1 MLLIFHYWRRLNN
14 MTNKVSSLFCSLI
27 AIIRSLLFYAG
38 FVIITVS
45 ASIVT
50 CSLFFLP
57 FRLLQRIATNGNLL
71 VMLWLRLTC
80 NVRIQVFGKEN
91 IPSQAC
97 VILSNHQST
106 WEAFYMQWFFQ
117 PANFILKR
125 ELLWIPFF
133 GWALFLM
140 NPIAIKRSRPSSA
153 IRYVLK
159 QGAKRLNAG
168 NNIVIYPEG
177 TRVTDNQLVEFKTSG
192 AALAL
197 QANTPVLPVSHNS
210 GDHWQRSSFIMQPG
224 TIKLRIGP
232 IIEPEGL
239 SARDIT
245 EKARAWIATSL
256 EMNKPT

>member
-57 FRLLQRIATNGNLL
+57 FRLLQRIATYGNLL

-106 WEAFYMQWFFQ
+106 WETFYMQWFFQ
-117 PANFILKR
+117 PANFIR
-125 ELLWIPFF
+125 NENCCGF
-133 GWALFLM
+133 LFL
-140 NPIAIKRSRPSSA
+140 
-153 IRYVLK
+153 
-159 QGAKRLNAG
+159 AG
-168 NNIVIYPEG
+168 LYF
-177 TRVTDNQLVEFKTSG
+177 L
-192 AALAL
+192 
-197 QANTPVLPVSHNS
+197 
-210 GDHWQRSSFIMQPG
+210 
-224 TIKLRIGP
+224 
-232 IIEPEGL
+232 
-239 SARDIT
+239 
-245 EKARAWIATSL
+245 
-256 EMNKPT
+256 

>member
-1 MLLIFHYWRRLNN
+1 MRK
-14 MTNKVSSLFCSLI
+14 TVSSLFFSLI
-27 AIIRSLLFYAG
+27 AIIRALLFYSG
-38 FVIITVS
+38 FVTITVS
-45 ASIVT
+45 ASFIT
-50 CSLFFLP
+50 CCLFFLP
-57 FRLLQRIATNGNLL
+57 FKLLQRIATMGNYL
-71 VMLWLRLTC
+71 VMVWLRLAC
-80 NVRIQVFGKEN
+80 NIRIKVSGKQH

-106 WEAFYMQWFFQ
+106 WEAFFMQWYFQ

-159 QGAKRLNAG
+159 QGTKRLQAG

-177 TRVTDNQLVEFKTSG
+177 TRVKDGQLGEFKTSG

-197 QANTPVLPVSHNS
+197 QAKVPVLPVSHNS
-210 GDHWQRSSFIMQPG
+210 GDHWKRQSFIMQSG
-224 TIKLRIGP
+224 TIYMQIGP
-232 IIEPEGL
+232 TIEPDGL

-245 EKARAWIATSL
+245 EKARAWIAASL
-256 EMNKPT
+256 QKNKPTSKAN